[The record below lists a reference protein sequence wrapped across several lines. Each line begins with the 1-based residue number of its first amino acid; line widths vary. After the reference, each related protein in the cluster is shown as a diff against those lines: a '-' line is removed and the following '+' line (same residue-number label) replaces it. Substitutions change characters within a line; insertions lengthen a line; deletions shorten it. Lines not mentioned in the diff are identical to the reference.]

1 MNSAQDF
8 VYWLQGFVEIA
19 DSDTI
24 SEKQWLIIKDHLK
37 LVFDKNTPD
46 RNIEFKPSITFPNQ
60 SVKDLIGNKDSNWNF
75 HDYKFPTFTC

>member
-1 MNSAQDF
+1 MDEKTF

-37 LVFDKNTPD
+37 LVFDKKAPD
-46 RNIEFKPSITFPNQ
+46 RSIEFKPNITFPNQ
-60 SVKDLIGNKDSNWNF
+60 SVKDLIGKDTNWA
-75 HDYKFPTFTC
+75 DYKFPITTITC